1 MNYRRVFIENSC
13 VHIIVLSYNRMPI
26 FIDNIDVL
34 RAAFANVSQ
43 IYNFEIIAICV
54 LKDHIHM
61 IIEPENIH
69 DYPKIISSIK
79 HSFSKNVGQVCP
91 TYKLK
96 KGYINKREKGIF
108 QHRFYEHTITT
119 QEELNKHI
127 DYIHYNPMKHYGI
140 IPKDWEFSSFHKYVK
155 NNMYEVDW
163 CNFKDKN
170 NIMNMNFE

>member
-1 MNYRRVFIENSC
+1 MNYRRIFIENSC

-61 IIEPENIH
+61 IIKPENIH

-163 CNFKDKN
+163 CNFEDN
-170 NIMNMNFE
+170 NKIIEMNFE

>member
-26 FIDNIDVL
+26 LIDNIDVL

-61 IIEPENIH
+61 IIKPKNIQE
-69 DYPKIISSIK
+69 YPKIISSIK
-79 HSFSKNVGQVCP
+79 HCFSKNVGQVCP